1 MAAALDDLV
10 CFAMYGASHATT
22 QAYRALLKPWGLTY
36 PQYVVLVVL
45 WRVGECSVRRLEE
58 ETGLD
63 SGTLSPLL
71 RRLSDRDL
79 IARRP
84 NPEDARSVLI
94 ALTPAAEGIREHMA
108 GVGEQVG
115 RRMGIDEREAADLI
129 ARLRQ
134 LSEAMIA
141 VAHDPHPTS
150 HTTTTTTTSHTSAAP
165 AAAN

>member
-1 MAAALDDLV
+1 MAAALEDLV

-36 PQYVVLVVL
+36 PQYLVLVVL

-94 ALTPAAEGIREHMA
+94 ALTPAAEEIREHLA

-115 RRMGIDEREAADLI
+115 RRMGIDEREATDLI

-141 VAHDPHPTS
+141 VAHDP
-150 HTTTTTTTSHTSAAP
+150 TTTTTTTISHTSAAP

>member
-22 QAYRALLKPWGLTY
+22 QAYRALLRPWGLTY
-36 PQYVVLVVL
+36 PQYLVLVVL
-45 WRVGECSVRRLEE
+45 WRVGECPVRRLEE

-71 RRLSDRDL
+71 RRLRDRGL

-94 ALTPAAEGIREHMA
+94 ALTPEAEEIREHMT
-108 GVGEQVG
+108 GVGEEVG
-115 RRMGIDEREAADLI
+115 RHMGIGEVEARELI
-129 ARLRQ
+129 SRLR
-134 LSEAMIA
+134 LLTEAMTA
-141 VAHDPHPTS
+141 VAEAPRPATS
-150 HTTTTTTTSHTSAAP
+150 APHTSAAP
-165 AAAN
+165 AAEN